1 MSVEVK
7 NLTIIDELVRS
18 RGGSMSFELPNGR
31 FIVDINSLRVKSDGT
46 LVISNKYL
54 EDALKNENLSI
65 DELAHNVNCNC

>member
-54 EDALKNENLSI
+54 EDALKNENLSLG
-65 DELAHNVNCNC
+65 ELAHNVNCNC

>member
-54 EDALKNENLSI
+54 EDALKNENLAI

>member
-31 FIVDINSLRVKSDGT
+31 FIVDIKSLRVKSDGT

>member
-54 EDALKNENLSI
+54 EDALKKENLSI

>member
-65 DELAHNVNCNC
+65 DELAHDVNCNC